1 MKLPLSWLKEYV
13 DVKLSAKQLA
23 EHLTMLGQEVE
34 SVETSHDF
42 EKVVVGEI
50 LNVEKHPN
58 ADKLHVTKVNVGI
71 KDPLQIVCGA
81 NNLSAGIKVPVVLV
95 GGKVAGFNIT
105 KATLRGVESFGM
117 ICSEKELGLGDDH
130 NGILI
135 LARDA
140 KIGTDFRESLGS
152 ESVIDIKIQPN
163 RPDCMGIWGLAREAA
178 AGQTKL
184 NIPEIKISEK
194 SKEKTSD
201 LIEIKIDEPALC
213 PRYMARV
220 VKCVEIGPSP
230 KWLQDRLK
238 LVGVRPINNVVDI
251 SNYVMF
257 ETGQPLHFFDFDKLA
272 NDKKKTKIIIRCARA
287 NETVKTLDGTDQKL
301 DSKMLL
307 IANEKEA
314 IAVAGVMGG
323 ANSEVDD
330 KTTNIL
336 VEAAVFDKTSIRKT
350 SRSLNLRS
358 EAVSRFEKGLPLTLP
373 EIAIDRAC
381 QLLSELAKG
390 ELTKGNVDVLNKW
403 IWVQHLGLS
412 VSKAN
417 KFLGIKIK
425 DQEIVDI
432 LQSLGF
438 EANKF
443 DIASEAKKHLGKP
456 YLYGANYKQ
465 NRTKA
470 FDCSYLTD
478 YIFSLIDEQIGHT
491 SLGQLHHGWEVKESE
506 LKAGDILFYKG
517 HIDKSVTTE
526 YHKNDGQGNHTKVKT
541 DNYPDGVGHNG
552 LYIGNGEV
560 IHAAAYEYENGKW
573 HEKAKDKQ
581 IVEIIP
587 VEYFTK
593 NPEYLGARRYSE
605 NLDELVAVT
614 VPWWRED
621 VRCDA
626 DLYEEIARIYGYD
639 KIPTSLPNMRDSLPK
654 ENKNYKFVNNLRQ
667 LLSNIG
673 LTEIFTY
680 PFVSGKDLQVL
691 GINPQQAPKVANPLL
706 KEQEF
711 LRTSLV
717 PSMIGA
723 LCDNQFE
730 RDVIQFFEISQT
742 FDNGQKKGLPK
753 ERNNLCV
760 GIKNDRGEQASFDLA
775 KGVFERILNEYR
787 VEADRLPSE
796 SWNIKI
802 ISQAEMDY
810 FGLKKQIAVLVI
822 DLDIFQKCVPK
833 EKTFQIISKYP
844 GVNRDISA
852 VFDQSLPAKEI
863 LDLFKTVSPLIY
875 KTRIVDIYKGKP
887 FASNQKSVTVR
898 ITLLSFE
905 KTLNDAEIDN
915 VISICTKKIRLLGG
929 NIRDVEQE

>member
-13 DVKLSAKQLA
+13 DIKLSAKQLA
-23 EHLTMLGQEVE
+23 DHLTMLGQEVE

-42 EKVVVGEI
+42 EKVVVGEV
-50 LNVEKHPN
+50 LNVGKHPN
-58 ADKLHVTKVNVGI
+58 ADKLHITKVNVGL

-81 NNLSAGIKVPVVLV
+81 NNLSVGIKVPVVLV
-95 GGKVAGFNIT
+95 GGKVAGFNIA
-105 KATLRGVESFGM
+105 KANLRGVESFGM

-130 NGILI
+130 NGIMI
-135 LARDA
+135 LAHDA
-140 KIGTDFRESLGS
+140 KVGTDFKESLVS
-152 ESVIDIKIQPN
+152 EALIDIKIQPN

-184 NIPEIKISEK
+184 NIPEIKITETL
-194 SKEKTSD
+194 KEMTSD
-201 LIEIKIDEPALC
+201 LIEIEINEPTLC

-220 VKCVEIGPSP
+220 VKGVDIEPSP

-257 ETGQPLHFFDFDKLA
+257 ETGQPLHFFDLDKLA
-272 NDKKKTKIIIRCARA
+272 KGKKKAKIIVRCARA

-314 IAVAGVMGG
+314 VAVAGVMGG

-330 KTTNIL
+330 KTKNIL
-336 VEAAVFDKTSIRKT
+336 VEAAVFDKNSIRKT
-350 SRSLNLRS
+350 SRLLNLRS

-373 EIAIDRAC
+373 EIAIDRAG

-390 ELTKGNVDVLNKW
+390 KLAKGSVDVLNKW
-403 IWVQHLGLS
+403 IWIQHLGLS
-412 VSKAN
+412 VSKTN
-417 KFLGIKIK
+417 KFLGINLKG
-425 DQEIVDI
+425 QEIVDS

-438 EANKF
+438 VAKKF
-443 DIASEAKKHLGKP
+443 DIANEAKKLLGKP
-456 YLYGANYKQ
+456 YLYGANYRQ
-465 NRTKA
+465 NRTEA

-478 YIFSLIDEQIGHT
+478 YLYSLINLQIGHT
-491 SLGQLHHGWEVKESE
+491 SLGQLHHGWGVKESE
-506 LKAGDILFYKG
+506 LKAGDVLFYKG
-517 HIDKSVTTE
+517 HIDKSITTE

-541 DNYPDGVGHNG
+541 DKYPDGVGHNG

-560 IHAAAYEYENGKW
+560 IHAAAYEYKKGKW
-573 HEKAKDKQ
+573 QEKAKTDQK
-581 IVEIIP
+581 VEVIP

-593 NPEYLGARRYSE
+593 NPEYIGARRYCD
-605 NLDELVAVT
+605 NLGELVAVT

-621 VRCDA
+621 VKSDA
-626 DLYEEIARIYGYD
+626 DLYEEIARIHGYD
-639 KIPTSLPNMRDSLPK
+639 KIPTTLPNMRDVLPK
-654 ENKNYKFVNNLRQ
+654 ENLNYKFANNLRQ

-680 PFVSGKDLQVL
+680 PFVSGKALNVL
-691 GINPQQAPKVANPLL
+691 GYDSQQAPKVANPLL
-706 KEQEF
+706 KEQEY
-711 LRTSLV
+711 LRTSLA
-717 PSMIGA
+717 PSMIQA
-723 LCDNQFE
+723 LSDNQFE

-742 FDNGQKKGLPK
+742 FENVQKKSLPK
-753 ERNNLCV
+753 ERKYLCI
-760 GIKNDRGEQASFDLA
+760 GIKNDQGESACFGLA
-775 KGVFERILNEYR
+775 KGVFERILHEYR
-787 VEADRLPSE
+787 VEVDQLPHE

-810 FGLKKQIAVLVI
+810 FGLKKKIAILI
-822 DLDIFQKCVPK
+822 INLDIFQNWIPN
-833 EKTFQIISKYP
+833 EKTFQTISKYP
-844 GVNRDISA
+844 LVNRDISA
-852 VFDQSLPAKEI
+852 VFDQKIPAKEI
-863 LDLFKTVSPLIY
+863 LDLFKTASPLIH
-875 KTRIVDIYKGKP
+875 KAVILDIYEGKP
-887 FASNQKSVTVR
+887 FSSNEKSVTVR

-915 VISICTKKIRLLGG
+915 VVSVCTKKIRLLGG
-929 NIRDVEQE
+929 NIRDVEQ